1 MDDTR
6 SFASGSSIGRVSW
19 RRLAGV
25 LGPGI
30 VAMLADTDAGSL
42 VTAAQS
48 GAQWGYRLLWLQLV
62 LIPVLYMV
70 QELTVRLGAVTGES
84 HAGLIRRHFG
94 AFWAWVSVVTLVVA
108 CVGALLTEMGG
119 LAGVGSMLGVPSW
132 VSMAL
137 VVVTLTAVAV
147 TGSFRSVERIA
158 LAAGAFEVV
167 FIGVAVWAHPDLGD
181 LSRQIVSI
189 PATDS
194 KYLFLVSANI
204 GAVIM
209 PWMVFYQQS
218 SVVEKG
224 LKPTDIATERVDTAV
239 GAVITQ
245 IVMGAVVVTCAA
257 ALQHGGKAGSLD
269 TVQQIADALT
279 PVLGPVAG
287 RIAFGIGFSG
297 AAIVAAIVVTLTA
310 ARTLGELLG
319 FGHSLDK
326 PMGEAPWFY
335 IVYAGVLV
343 AGAAFIVGGA
353 NIVSLAVGVQ
363 VLNALLLPIVLGFL
377 YLLARRLPEP
387 FRLTGAYHGIVAAV
401 IAVTVVLGLYSGV
414 AGLWIK

>member
-1 MDDTR
+1 MDDAR
-6 SFASGSSIGRVSW
+6 SAARRSGTGTFSW
-19 RRLAGV
+19 RHLSAIA
-25 LGPGI
+25 GPGL

-62 LIPVLYMV
+62 LVPVLYVV

-94 AFWAWVSVVTLVVA
+94 TFWAWVSVSTLVVA

-119 LAGVGSMLGVPSW
+119 LAGVGAMLGLPVW
-132 VSMAL
+132 ASMAI
-137 VVVTLTAVAV
+137 VVAALTAMAV
-147 TGSFRSVERIA
+147 TGSYRSVERIA
-158 LAAGAFEVV
+158 LGAGAFEVV
-167 FIGVAVWAHPDLGD
+167 FLGVAAWAHPDLGEMG
-181 LSRQIVSI
+181 RQVVSV
-189 PATDS
+189 PLADP
-194 KYLFLVSANI
+194 KYMLLVSANI

-224 LKPTDIATERVDTAV
+224 LKAGDIATERVDTA
-239 GAVITQ
+239 I
-245 IVMGAVVVTCAA
+245 GAVVTQLVMAAVVVACAA
-257 ALQHGGKAGSLD
+257 ALQHRGQGESLD
-269 TVQQIADALT
+269 TVQRIADALT
-279 PVLGPVAG
+279 PVLGTAAG
-287 RIAFGIGFSG
+287 RVAFGIGISG
-297 AAIVAAIVVTLTA
+297 AALVAAIVVTLTA

-335 IVYAGVLV
+335 LAYAAVLLG
-343 AGAAFIVGGA
+343 GAAFIVAGVD
-353 NIVSLAVGVQ
+353 IVSLAVGVQ

-387 FRLTGAYHGIVAAV
+387 FRLAGVYNVVVAAV
-401 IAVTVVLGLYSGV
+401 IAVTVALGLYAGI
-414 AGLWIK
+414 AGLWT

>member
-6 SFASGSSIGRVSW
+6 SVASGSGIGRVSW
-19 RRLAGV
+19 RRLPGV

-119 LAGVGSMLGVPSW
+119 LAGVGSMLGLPTW
-132 VSMAL
+132 ASMAM
-137 VVVTLTAVAV
+137 VVGALITVAV
-147 TGSFRSVERIA
+147 TGSYRSVERIA

-167 FIGVAVWAHPDLGD
+167 FIGVAIWAHPDLGD
-181 LSRQIVSI
+181 VSRQFVSI

-224 LKPTDIATERVDTAV
+224 LKASDIATERVDTAV

-245 IVMGAVVVTCAA
+245 LVMGAVVITCAA

-279 PVLGPVAG
+279 PVLGPAAG

-335 IVYAGVLV
+335 LVYAGVLV

-353 NIVSLAVGVQ
+353 DVVSLAVGVQ

-387 FRLTGAYHGIVAAV
+387 FRLTGAYHGLVAIV
-401 IAVTVVLGLYSGV
+401 IAVTVALGLYSGV
-414 AGLWIK
+414 AGLWVG

>member
-1 MDDTR
+1 MR
-6 SFASGSSIGRVSW
+6 HAEPGRASGIGTFSW
-19 RRLAGV
+19 RHLFAV

-70 QELTVRLGAVTGES
+70 QELTVRLGAVTGDS

-94 AFWAWVSVVTLVVA
+94 AFWAWVSVSTLVVA
-108 CVGALLTEMGG
+108 CLGALLTELGG
-119 LAGVGSMLGVPSW
+119 LAGVGTLMGLPTW
-132 VSMAL
+132 VSLGIVVVAL
-137 VVVTLTAVAV
+137 VGMAV
-147 TGSFRSVERIA
+147 TGSYRSVERIA
-158 LAAGAFEVV
+158 LGAGAFEVV
-167 FIGVAVWAHPDLGD
+167 FIGVAVWAHPQG
-181 LSRQIVSI
+181 SEVASQIVSI
-189 PATDS
+189 PATDGR
-194 KYLFLVSANI
+194 YMLLVSANI

-224 LKPTDIATERVDTAV
+224 LKATDIATERVDTAI
-239 GAVITQ
+239 GAVVTQ
-245 IVMGAVVVTCAA
+245 IVMGAVVVACAA

-279 PVLGPVAG
+279 PVLGPSVG
-287 RIAFGIGFSG
+287 RIVFGIGISG
-297 AAIVAAIVVTLTA
+297 AALVATIVVTLTA

-319 FGHSLDK
+319 FGHALDK
-326 PMGEAPWFY
+326 PMGEAAWFY
-335 IVYAGVLV
+335 AVYAGVLV
-343 AGAAFIVGGA
+343 AGAALIVGGVDV
-353 NIVSLAVGVQ
+353 VSLAVGVQ

-387 FRLTGAYHGIVAAV
+387 FRLSGVYRLVVAGV
-401 IAVTVVLGLYSGV
+401 MLVTVTLGLYSGI
-414 AGLWIK
+414 AGLWTR